1 MKGLRV
7 GVQATFPRTVPGAA
21 IAGPAR
27 MSPPASHPA
36 SRPAAS
42 PHRKTEEDAD
52 GYPAIAD
59 YAVIGD
65 CRSAALVSRT
75 GSIDWLCLPHFSA
88 PSLFAA
94 LLDKARGGR
103 YLLRPADIL
112 SCRRHYDGDSAVLVT
127 TYHCRDGILKVTEA
141 MTLLPDDAGA
151 EELQPQHELLRMAE
165 CVEGEVRLLA
175 EFEPRPGYGARAARL
190 KRRGRLGWY
199 CEVSAGK
206 GFGSAG
212 SGALYLYGDMDF
224 QAEAGGARLRGE
236 TLLREGDCCRLAM
249 AWGGDGI
256 CVLAPASEVAERI
269 ACTRRWWTH
278 WAGNSGYRG
287 PYRGAVLR
295 SCITLKLLTYRLS
308 GAVVAA
314 ATTSLPVHQGGD
326 RNWDYRYCWLRDTSM
341 LLQCLL
347 DLGFRSE
354 SAAFIDWLLHA
365 TRLTRPRV
373 DVMYDVHGNP
383 VPQERI
389 ASLEGYRG
397 MGPVRIGNAA
407 AEQLQLD
414 IYGEVLLTARRYVE
428 QGGELDGHERRL
440 LLDLGVAVRR
450 HWREPD
456 NGIWEIRLPRR
467 HNTHS
472 KVMCWVAL
480 DALLAVHRQLGLELD
495 EDVWRAERAAI
506 REDIETHGYDAGLG
520 SYVGYY
526 GGTAPDA
533 SLLLLARYGY
543 LPADHPRMRGT
554 WALIRK
560 VLSSGELLYRYP
572 PGSEYD
578 GVGGEDETFLLCSY
592 WQVDYLMR
600 LGEYDQARDIFERL
614 AARANDL
621 GLLAEGVAPDSG
633 EPAGNFPQAFSH
645 VGLVVAALALAA
657 APEGD
662 GRIKAGQ
669 GAAARRRR
677 RGTDRYADEFEGE
690 FEDGVED
697 GVAQDESPQPG
708 AVGGA
713 LSGNAAGGRPNPQAK
728 PEADA
733 RAGLQASPQAGKEQ
747 P

>member
-1 MKGLRV
+1 MSDPVSHSAPRPDR
-7 GVQATFPRTVPGAA
+7 QADAA
-21 IAGPAR
+21 ALAR
-27 MSPPASHPA
+27 D
-36 SRPAAS
+36 PAAAE
-42 PHRKTEEDAD
+42 P
-52 GYPAIAD
+52 YPDIAD

-88 PSLFAA
+88 PSVFAA
-94 LLDKARGGR
+94 LLDKERGGR

-112 SCRRHYDGDSAVLVT
+112 SCRRRYDGDSAVLVT
-127 TYHCRDGILKVTEA
+127 TYHCRDGILKVSEA
-141 MTLLPDDAGA
+141 MTLLPEDAGG
-151 EELQPQHELLRMAE
+151 EELQPQHELLRLAE
-165 CVEGEVRLLA
+165 CVEGEVRLHV
-175 EFEPRPGYGARAARL
+175 EFEPRPGYGARGVKLR
-190 KRRGRLGWY
+190 RRGRLGWY
-199 CEVSAGK
+199 CEIDPGRRH
-206 GFGSAG
+206 GNQG
-212 SGALYLYGDMDF
+212 SGALYLYGDMDL
-224 QAEAGGARLRGE
+224 QAEAGGTRLRGQM
-236 TLLREGDCCRLAM
+236 LLREGDCCRLAM
-249 AWGGDGI
+249 AWSGNGI
-256 CVLAPASEVAERI
+256 CVLPPASEVSERI
-269 ACTRRWWTH
+269 ACTRRWWMR
-278 WAGNSGYRG
+278 WAGGSGYRG
-287 PYRGAVLR
+287 PYRDAVLR

-314 ATTSLPVHQGGD
+314 ATTSLPVHRGGE

-383 VPQERI
+383 VPREDI
-389 ASLEGYRG
+389 ARLEGYRG

-440 LLDLGVAVRR
+440 LLDLGEAVRR

-480 DALLAVHRQLGLELD
+480 DALLAVHGQLGLELD
-495 EDVWRAERAAI
+495 EDAWRAERAAI
-506 REDIETHGYDAGLG
+506 RDDIENHGYSADLG

-554 WALIRK
+554 WALIQRQ
-560 VLSSGELLYRYP
+560 LASGELLYRYP

-578 GVGGEDETFLLCSY
+578 GVGGADETFLLCSY
-592 WQVDYLMR
+592 WQVDYLVR
-600 LGEYDQARDIFERL
+600 LGEYDHARDIFERL

-645 VGLVVAALALAA
+645 VGLVVAALALATTR
-657 APEGD
+657 EGD
-662 GRIKAGQ
+662 GRARGDSVV
-669 GAAARRRR
+669 GGRRR
-677 RGTDRYADEFEGE
+677 TYN
-690 FEDGVED
+690 
-697 GVAQDESPQPG
+697 
-708 AVGGA
+708 
-713 LSGNAAGGRPNPQAK
+713 SG
-728 PEADA
+728 
-733 RAGLQASPQAGKEQ
+733 RAGFLEDDLPGSGAQAEKED